1 MNSQKCFSVDGC
13 FVRCVY
19 SSRLGTALTKRVRSG
34 QNRTVV
40 SDVGLLQ
47 RDINIIQAGALVSS
61 GHPSF
66 PISLHDKHSL
76 CSTRGFSHLNSHQ
89 VLERKSTSQI
99 FVEKVKRSVYG
110 VILDK
115 EAFKYFG
122 V

>member
-1 MNSQKCFSVDGC
+1 MNSQKCLSVDGC

-76 CSTRGFSHLNSHQ
+76 CSTRGFFTLKFSSGT
-89 VLERKSTSQI
+89 RKEKYKQI
-99 FVEKVKRSVYG
+99 FVEKVKKKCVWS
-110 VILDK
+110 
-115 EAFKYFG
+115 YFR
-122 V
+122 